1 MASRKLSLLR
11 GPVPYTRCLQC
22 FTSGLAAFP
31 LRPLPPEPP
40 YTAIAFFKLSNTLTD
55 TCMPHL
61 NAGLAPT
68 SLDHPH
74 LRHNPRAS
82 SSLIDVHCLA
92 SLGGCYQCLSSFNM
106 RFCYTENRD
115 HSITTMTMPLSTK
128 KITDGTNDLANT
140 PTDAGKNLSAHST
153 LNDGS
158 QNARPSLKFNIL
170 LDNSTPACWRV
181 EGWMF
186 RFGFGFRRTARVD
199 FDVEPVSEH
208 VLMLKPNAPRS
219 PSSTLHVQLSYD
231 SSLAPSENTLDNP
244 PWLRAI

>member
-11 GPVPYTRCLQC
+11 GPVPYTRRLQC

-61 NAGLAPT
+61 NAGLVPT

-92 SLGGCYQCLSSFNM
+92 SLGGCYRSLSSFNM
-106 RFCYTENRD
+106 RFSYTENCD
-115 HSITTMTMPLSTK
+115 HSSTTMTMPLPTK
-128 KITDGTNDLANT
+128 KITNGTNDLANT
-140 PTDAGKNLSAHST
+140 PTDASKNLSAHST
-153 LNDGS
+153 LNGGS
-158 QNARPSLKFNIL
+158 QNARPSLKFKIL
-170 LDNSTPACWRV
+170 LDDSALVYWSV
-181 EGWMF
+181 EGWMSRL
-186 RFGFGFRRTARVD
+186 RFPQDRPCRRR
-199 FDVEPVSEH
+199 H
-208 VLMLKPNAPRS
+208 R
-219 PSSTLHVQLSYD
+219 PS
-231 SSLAPSENTLDNP
+231 
-244 PWLRAI
+244 LRACPRAQAERAESKFNTACSTFVRLEPCTPGKHPG